1 VFCDYDFSAVFGKGD
16 FRLKPEPSLA
26 ARPLLRVKGD
36 FRLKPEPSLAAR
48 PLLRV
53 IVEAKSD
60 KKIA

>member
-1 VFCDYDFSAVFGKGD
+1 MIFAWV
-16 FRLKPEPSLA
+16 LE
-26 ARPLLRVKGD
+26 KGD

-60 KKIA
+60 KKIV